1 MIDPQ
6 EVCLI
11 SPLEQNK
18 DVLAWDD
25 KLHRR
30 YFEFEAVQM
39 AAQWRKNGGWLKDI
53 DIMFFNVNNAKIS
66 EDTIKKLEDLK
77 CKVIDRPECSY
88 SDHEYQELGFLTE
101 PLCGRLAEKLVDP
114 SKKIF
119 IKMDLDMKLLQPLD
133 HELVEEAF
141 DGVVIEQYTD
151 YDKKGQR
158 ISIGEFNPFDTC
170 FVISSRESRFYE
182 TYWQLCHSEEILG
195 SEEWHQVK
203 AETGDYFL
211 EEFVVDFMFKNSSR
225 FQKIIPVQGH
235 LFGEGYKPVDLMKD
249 DEIQKIRFLHSHIY
263 HGDLPPN
270 DGYSEQ
276 EEYKKYAER
285 LSRLKIREKL
295 KELSQKSQ
303 CKNCPKAALSALD
316 QVQPKKQLVKQ
327 FVEQDSIPL
336 NILAYT
342 VDRCNFKCE
351 YCYNRKPRKNIEID
365 INALASFIKSVREQ
379 TPASRKINISLIG
392 GEPTLHSR
400 ALELCQILLQLE
412 NTNVEL
418 LTNFSQPAEYYLPL
432 LESGVCIAAS
442 WHSRADDKRNWD
454 YVEKMKKIPMKYF
467 TRNQIE
473 VRIMMENDNWDN
485 SKAVFYALYPQF
497 KKYVEIS
504 LLTRDDGTSYEY
516 TDKQL
521 SEYNQLIVLTKYKRD
536 FFTLEYNDGTKK
548 QVSFEDIYLNPRVN
562 FHLWK
567 CNAGQDYIYIHVDG
581 TVYNC
586 QSYYEH
592 NRKPICNIFQ
602 TEFKYQKELFK
613 PTICSVEYCSCDFD
627 VYKEKILK
635 GVK

>member
-6 EVCLI
+6 EVCLV

-30 YFEFEAVQM
+30 YFELEAIQM
-39 AAQWRKNGGWLKDI
+39 ATWWRKNGGWLKDI
-53 DIMFFNVNNAKIS
+53 DILFFNVNNARIS
-66 EDTIKKLEDLK
+66 QSTISKLKDLN
-77 CKVIDRPECSY
+77 CKVFDAPVDDQASG
-88 SDHEYQELGFLTE
+88 EYKELGFLTE
-101 PLCGRLAEKLVDP
+101 PLCGMLAEKMVDS

-119 IKMDLDMKLLQPLD
+119 IKTDLDMKLLWPLD
-133 HELVEEAF
+133 QDLLEEAL
-141 DGVVIEQYTD
+141 GQVVIEQYTD

-158 ISIGEFNPFDTC
+158 VSIGNFNPFDTC
-170 FVISSRESRFYE
+170 FIISSRKSKFYE
-182 TYWQLCHSEEILG
+182 TYWNLCHSKEILDN
-195 SEEWHQVK
+195 SDWHQIRS
-203 AETGDYFL
+203 ETGDYFL
-211 EEFVVDFMFKNSSR
+211 EEFVVDFIFKNSER
-225 FQKIIPVQGH
+225 FQKILPVQGH
-235 LFGEGYKPVDLMKD
+235 LFGEGYKPIDLMKD
-249 DEIQKIRFLHSHIY
+249 DEINRIRFLHSHIY

-270 DGYSEQ
+270 GDYSEQ
-276 EEYKKYAER
+276 EEYRKYAER
-285 LSRLKIREKL
+285 LSRIKAKQKL
-295 KELSQKSQ
+295 KELMDKPKRCS
-303 CKNCPKAALSALD
+303 CKERSSGLD
-316 QVQPKKQLVKQ
+316 SVQPNKQLVKQ
-327 FVEQDSIPL
+327 FVEQDSVPL

-351 YCYNRKPRKNIEID
+351 YCYNRKPRRNTEID
-365 INALASFIKSVREQ
+365 INALSTFIRSIRDQ
-379 TPASRKINISLIG
+379 TPVSRKINISLIG

-418 LTNFSQPAEYYLPL
+418 LTNFSQPVEYYLPL
-432 LESGVCIAAS
+432 LENGVCIAAS
-442 WHSRADDKRNWD
+442 WHSKTDDKKNWD
-454 YVEKMKKIPMKYF
+454 YVEKMKNIPEKYF
-467 TRNQIE
+467 ARNQVE
-473 VRIMMENDNWDN
+473 VRIMMENDNWEN
-485 SKAVFYALYPQF
+485 SRAVFNALYPRF

-521 SEYNQLIVLTKYKRD
+521 KEYNQLIILTKYKRD

-548 QVSFEDIYLNPRVN
+548 RVSFEDIYLNPRVN

-602 TEFKYQKELFK
+602 TGLKYQKELFK